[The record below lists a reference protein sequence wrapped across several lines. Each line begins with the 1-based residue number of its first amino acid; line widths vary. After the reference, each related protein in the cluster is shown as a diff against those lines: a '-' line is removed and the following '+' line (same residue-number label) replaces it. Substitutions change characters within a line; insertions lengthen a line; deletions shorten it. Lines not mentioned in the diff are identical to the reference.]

1 MSRRNESTVSGRS
14 KVAHGLR
21 CLSFLAHA
29 GWEVSK
35 KDLLLS
41 LTGLV
46 SSLIVAA
53 YPFALAA
60 LVGALARHDAR
71 RVVVAVMVLAVYS
84 VVPSFLSAAGVH
96 YRLRISDKIGHHFER
111 ECADLLSKPRTITFF
126 NNHEVGDA
134 LALVVAKKGALG
146 QAFNTV
152 GSVVPLFSSQVVL
165 LVLAIATDWRL
176 AFVAVAGLTE
186 NLFQSKVMAWQ
197 TEADDQSAPFVRQ
210 LQEFM
215 KIGLTPSSNADIRTL
230 HATDDVRGYVRDRVR
245 RWREPIHRR
254 DVKQTLVS
262 VGSGIVF
269 YVVAAAVLVSM
280 GRDTIHGTVS
290 IEALT
295 AAIAFVPKLTN
306 SLAMILMSVTAL
318 GSSVHTVDRF
328 LWLREFINTGL
339 EQKAPE
345 DQVPVPAELNQG
357 IDIQGLTVTYAGQTS
372 PALNKVNLH
381 IPAGSVLAVVG
392 ENGAGKS
399 TLAQCLLGLIDYE
412 GSIKVDGRELTTIDG
427 WNSATSA
434 VLQDFLKPQM
444 TAVEAVTLGL
454 GTKFGDEDAA
464 RNALDRANV
473 GDLCEALPEGFATRL
488 GSLGKG
494 QELSGGQWQKVA
506 LARGY
511 ARPSPLLTVL
521 DEPTSALDPESEK
534 RLFSSYQKIAR
545 DNATYGGI
553 TVIISH
559 RLPTSFLAD
568 TIVVLDNGDVAEV
581 GSHVQLIHQDGLY
594 AELFRIQSEG
604 YTKE

>member
-176 AFVAVAGLTE
+176 AFVAVAGLAET
-186 NLFQSKVMAWQ
+186 LFQSKVMAWQ

-269 YVVAAAVLVSM
+269 YVVAVAVLVSM

-345 DQVPVPAELNQG
+345 DQVPVPAELTQG
-357 IDIQGLTVTYAGQTS
+357 IDIQGLTVTYAG
-372 PALNKVNLH
+372 
-381 IPAGSVLAVVG
+381 
-392 ENGAGKS
+392 
-399 TLAQCLLGLIDYE
+399 
-412 GSIKVDGRELTTIDG
+412 RELATIDE
-427 WNSATSA
+427 WNDATSA

-444 TAVEAVTLGL
+444 TAVEAVTLGF
-454 GTKFGDEDAA
+454 GTKFADEDAA
-464 RNALDRANV
+464 RNALDRTNV
-473 GDLCEALPEGFATRL
+473 GDLCEALPEGLATRL

-506 LARGY
+506 LARGF
-511 ARPSPLLTVL
+511 ARPSPLFTVL

-545 DNATYGGI
+545 GNATYGGI

-581 GSHVQLIHQDGLY
+581 GSHSQLIHQGGLY

-604 YTKE
+604 YAKE